1 MPDKRAKKVAGKKR
15 VRPTIGLLIGED
27 TDSVS
32 WTVWQG
38 VNDVARERDA
48 NLICFVG
55 GSLHTPVAFETN
67 ANVLY
72 DLVGPEN
79 VDGLVIWSGGI
90 GQYASLE
97 EMEAFCKQYQPLPIV
112 SVALPFEGVHSL
124 VAGNYDGMRDVITH
138 LIEVHG
144 CRRIAFIRGPE
155 GHPEAED
162 RYRAYVDVLAA
173 YGISLDPKIV
183 LRGNFESAASA
194 QAVSKL
200 LDQRGGDFDAVA
212 AADDSMAWAAM
223 SVLKARGL
231 RVPEDVAVVGFDD
244 EEASRYKV
252 PPLTTVSSGVY
263 EQGRQ
268 SAEMLLALLAGEE
281 VPEKI
286 SLPARPVLR
295 QSCGCV
301 SSEVARAALT
311 FASGAFKAF
320 KKRAKGETF
329 EVAFAAQRED
339 ILSEM
344 TQRVGPIEGLE
355 PEWAAQLVDAFVA
368 GIEEKSAGG
377 FIDLLGDIL
386 DHVIVAGADTLPWQS
401 ALSTLRCHVLP
412 YLSGDEAL
420 WAEDLWQQARVMIWE
435 AEQQV
440 QVRRRVEAEETWTA
454 LLQIVGLSLATM
466 TNMTDFIHGIEAQ
479 LPALVPSFYLSLYR
493 DPYAPVNWSELLVA
507 YDEKGRIEL
516 QADKQ
521 RFPSAQLLPPGLP
534 RYNRRYTLIAKDI
547 YFQDRQLG
555 LALLEVGPRDG
566 MFYQALGIQLGSTL
580 HKVLLIEQME
590 KRELWLQTATE
601 VSRAISGVL
610 DPDQVLQ
617 QVVDLV
623 RERFGLYYTGLFLID
638 APGKWAVLR
647 AGTGEAG
654 QKMLEE
660 GHRLEVGGHSM
671 IGQCA
676 ATKEACIAMD
686 VSEEVVRFKNPHLP
700 DTRSEMALPLLGRG
714 EIIGALTIQ
723 STNED
728 AFSVE
733 DIVVLQV
740 MADQMANAIMNARL
754 HERTQGALR
763 EMEAVQRRYLE
774 QAWTEYLGARM
785 VKGYEHDGAT
795 LIPLGDELPPGA
807 QQALRERRPVIWRDE
822 SDGGPA
828 ILVVPVMVRGRPLG
842 VLGLKAGQ
850 EQEWGDED
858 IALAEALGEQFGQ
871 AAEAVRLLDETQRR
885 VAQERVIREMSD
897 RIQRASE
904 MESLMR
910 TTAEELNRV
919 LRSSRVYVRLG
930 TEEDLGKEVSDE

>member
-1 MPDKRAKKVAGKKR
+1 MPDKRAKKVAGGKHG
-15 VRPTIGLLIGED
+15 RPTIGLLIGED

-32 WTVWQG
+32 WNVWQG
-38 VNDVARERDA
+38 VNDVAQERDA

-55 GSLHTPVAFETN
+55 GSLQTPIPFETN

-90 GQYASLE
+90 GRYAGLE
-97 EMEAFCKQYQPLPIV
+97 EMEAFCKKYQPLPVV

-124 VAGNYDGMRDVITH
+124 VVGNYDGMRDVIVH

-155 GHPEAED
+155 GYSEAED

-173 YGISLDPKIV
+173 YGIPLDPEIV
-183 LRGNFESAASA
+183 LCGNFEPVTSAE
-194 QAVSKL
+194 AVGKL
-200 LDQRGGDFDAVA
+200 LDERRGDFDAVV

-223 SVLKARGL
+223 EVLKARGL
-231 RVPEDVAVVGFDD
+231 RVPEDVAVVGFND

-268 SAEMLLALLAGEE
+268 AAEMLLALLANEE
-281 VPEKI
+281 VPEKA

-295 QSCGCV
+295 QSCGCT
-301 SSEVARAALT
+301 SSEVSRAAWP
-311 FASGAFKAF
+311 FAFKSPETF
-320 KKRAKGETF
+320 KRRAKGETF
-329 EVAFAAQRED
+329 EAAFAARRED

-344 TQRVGPIEGLE
+344 TRIVKPAVGLE
-355 PEWAAQLVDAFVA
+355 PEWATRLVDAFVA
-368 GIEEKSAGG
+368 GIEKRSAGG
-377 FIDLLGDIL
+377 FMDLLGDIL
-386 DHVIVAGADTLPWQS
+386 DYIIIAGVDTLPWQN
-401 ALSTLRCHVLP
+401 ALSVLRSHVLP
-412 YLSGDEAL
+412 CLSNDEVL

-440 QVRRRVEAEETWTA
+440 QARRRARTEETWTV
-454 LLQIVGLSLATM
+454 LLQVVGLSLAAM
-466 TNMTDFIHGIEAQ
+466 TNMADFIHEIEAQ
-479 LPALVPSFYLSLYR
+479 LSALVPSFYLSLYK
-493 DPYAPVNWSELLVA
+493 DLTEPASWSELLVA

-516 QADKQ
+516 PADK
-521 RFPSAQLLPPGLP
+521 RGFPSTQLLPPGLP
-534 RYNRRYTLIAKDI
+534 RYDRRYTLIAKAI

-555 LALLEVGPRDG
+555 FALLEVGPPDG
-566 MFYQALGIQLGSTL
+566 MFYRALGIQLGSTL
-580 HKVLLIEQME
+580 HKVLLIQQME
-590 KRELWLQTATE
+590 KRELWLRTVTE

-617 QVVDLV
+617 QVVDLA
-623 RERFGLYYTGLFLID
+623 RERFGLYYAGLFLVD
-638 APGKWAVLR
+638 APGEWAVLR

-654 QKMLEE
+654 QKMLAE
-660 GHRLEVGGHSM
+660 GHRLEVGGRSM

-686 VSEEVVRFKNPHLP
+686 VREEVVRFKNPHLP
-700 DTRSEMALPLLGRG
+700 DTRSEMALPLLSRG

-723 STNED
+723 STEED

-733 DIVVLQV
+733 DIVVLQI

-754 HERTQGALR
+754 YEQTQNALR
-763 EMEAVQRRYLE
+763 EMEVVQRRYLR
-774 QAWTEYLGARM
+774 QAWMEYLETKT
-785 VKGYEHDGAT
+785 VKGYEHDGT
-795 LIPLGDELPPGA
+795 VSVSLGDEMPPGA
-807 QQALRERRPVIWRDE
+807 QQALEEQRPVVWRDE
-822 SDGGPA
+822 SDGGSS
-828 ILVVPVMVRGRPLG
+828 ILVIPVTVRGHPLG

-850 EQEWGDED
+850 GREWREED
-858 IALAEALGEQFGQ
+858 IALAMALGEQFGQ

-885 VAQERVIREMSD
+885 AAREQLVSEVSGRMRETLDMDAVLKAAAQEMHRALGLHDVT
-897 RIQRASE
+897 IQIGIDTDQA
-904 MESLMR
+904 
-910 TTAEELNRV
+910 TQ
-919 LRSSRVYVRLG
+919 
-930 TEEDLGKEVSDE
+930 